1 MLCST
6 NAFRRTASTEKAVE
20 NSGGIALEEL
30 ARLLKRLLE
39 LRVQIRVLPTTYS
52 VDCPVRF
59 FG

>member
-30 ARLLKRLLE
+30 ARLLE